1 MRFMFI
7 VTSAHSGPPTP
18 ELMEAMHKLAD
29 REIKAGR
36 MLDSGGLMPLATG
49 AQVRIADGQL
59 SVVDGPFVEAK
70 EVIGGYA
77 IFELPGKE
85 EAVASAKEFMQLH
98 KDFMPGWEGTCE
110 LRALRRPLRRGFR
123 PARSAAMTVADA
135 HRAIL
140 AVWRIEQ
147 PRLITSLARMLRD
160 VPLAEDLT
168 QEALLAALEQWPA
181 TGVPEKPG
189 AWLMATAKRR
199 ALDHL
204 RRGRMLERKHEMVAR
219 DMEEEQ
225 QAMPD
230 LDSALDDD
238 IGDEMLRLIFTACH
252 PRLSREARAA
262 LALRMICGLTTE
274 EIARAFLLP
283 DATIAQRIVR
293 AKRTL
298 SESGLAYET
307 PRGEELSERLSSV
320 LEVVYLIFNE
330 GYTAARGEDWLR
342 PQLCNEALR
351 MGRVLTS
358 IAPHEPEAHGLLA
371 LMELNAS
378 RTAARTD
385 AAGEPILMLD
395 QNRALWDQFQIRRGM
410 QALGRAR
417 ELGGAGG
424 FYALQAAIIACHAE
438 ARTADDTD
446 WSRIAGLYA
455 ELAAVVRSPI
465 IELNRA
471 VAVGMAEGP
480 EAGLSIVDRL
490 VREPALKALSPAAER
505 SRRPAPQARPLRR
518 GARRVRSGRGA
529 GGQQAR
535 TGPAEAARRRGGR
548 RSDVI
553 NRHVKRMSSVL
564 R

>member
-1 MRFMFI
+1 MTAAGI
-7 VTSAHSGPPTP
+7 DP
-18 ELMEAMHKLAD
+18 AMQ
-29 REIKAGR
+29 R
-36 MLDSGGLMPLATG
+36 T
-49 AQVRIADGQL
+49 
-59 SVVDGPFVEAK
+59 
-70 EVIGGYA
+70 
-77 IFELPGKE
+77 
-85 EAVASAKEFMQLH
+85 
-98 KDFMPGWEGTCE
+98 
-110 LRALRRPLRRGFR
+110 
-123 PARSAAMTVADA
+123 
-135 HRAIL
+135 IL

-147 PRLITSLARMLRD
+147 PRLLTSLARMLRD

-168 QEALLAALEQWPA
+168 QEALLAALEHWPA
-181 TGVPEKPG
+181 SGVPETPG
-189 AWLMATAKRR
+189 GWLMATAKRK

-204 RRGRMLERKHEMVAR
+204 RRRRMLARKHGMVAL
-219 DMEEEQ
+219 DIEQEQ

-230 LDSALDDD
+230 FDSALDDD

-298 SESGLAYET
+298 SESGLAYEV
-307 PRGEELSERLSSV
+307 PRGEELSERLASV

-330 GYTAARGEDWLR
+330 GYTAARGEHWLR

-351 MGRVLTS
+351 IGRVLIS
-358 IAPHEPEAHGLLA
+358 IAPLEPEAHGLLA

-395 QNRALWDQFQIRRGM
+395 QNRALWDRLQIRRGM
-410 QALGRAR
+410 QGLARAR
-417 ELGGAGG
+417 ELGGSGG

-438 ARTADDTD
+438 AETADMTD
-446 WSRIAGLYA
+446 WSRISGFYS
-455 ELAAVVRSPI
+455 ELATLVRSPV

-480 EAGLSIVDRL
+480 AAGLAVVDRL
-490 VREPALKALSPAAER
+490 VQEPALRNYHLLGSVRGDLLHKLGRYDE
-505 SRRPAPQARPLRR
+505 AR
-518 GARRVRSGRGA
+518 AVF
-529 GGQQAR
+529 
-535 TGPAEAARRRGGR
+535 EAAAALAGNQRERDLLTRRAAAAADAAKP
-548 RSDVI
+548 S
-553 NRHVKRMSSVL
+553 
-564 R
+564 

>member
-1 MRFMFI
+1 
-7 VTSAHSGPPTP
+7 
-18 ELMEAMHKLAD
+18 
-29 REIKAGR
+29 
-36 MLDSGGLMPLATG
+36 
-49 AQVRIADGQL
+49 
-59 SVVDGPFVEAK
+59 
-70 EVIGGYA
+70 
-77 IFELPGKE
+77 
-85 EAVASAKEFMQLH
+85 
-98 KDFMPGWEGTCE
+98 
-110 LRALRRPLRRGFR
+110 
-123 PARSAAMTVADA
+123 MTVADA
-135 HRAIL
+135 HRTIL

-168 QEALLAALEQWPA
+168 QEALLAALERWPA

-204 RRGRMLERKHEMVAR
+204 RRSRMLERKHDIIAW

-225 QAMPD
+225 RAMPD

-238 IGDEMLRLIFTACH
+238 IGDELLRLIFTACH
-252 PRLSREARAA
+252 PRLSHEARAA

-283 DATIAQRIVR
+283 EATIAQRIVR

-307 PRGEELSERLSSV
+307 ASGEELSKRLSSV

-330 GYTAARGEDWLR
+330 GYTAASGEDWLR

-358 IAPHEPEAHGLLA
+358 IVPHEPEAHGLLA

-385 AAGEPILMLD
+385 AGGEPILMLD
-395 QNRALWDQFQIRRGM
+395 QNRALWDHLQIRRGM

-424 FYALQAAIIACHAE
+424 IYVLQATIIACHAQ
-438 ARTADDTD
+438 ARTAGDTD
-446 WSRIAGLYA
+446 WSRIAGLYT
-455 ELAAVVRSPI
+455 ELAAVLRSPI
-465 IELNRA
+465 IDLNRA

-480 EAGLSIVDRL
+480 EVALVIVDRL
-490 VREPALKALSPAAER
+490 AREPALKGYHLLPSVRGDLLHKLGRYEEARAAFEAAATLAGN
-505 SRRPAPQARPLRR
+505 RREHDLLRR
-518 GARRVRSGRGA
+518 RA
-529 GGQQAR
+529 
-535 TGPAEAARRRGGR
+535 AEAA
-548 RSDVI
+548 DAA
-553 NRHVKRMSSVL
+553 MSS
-564 R
+564 